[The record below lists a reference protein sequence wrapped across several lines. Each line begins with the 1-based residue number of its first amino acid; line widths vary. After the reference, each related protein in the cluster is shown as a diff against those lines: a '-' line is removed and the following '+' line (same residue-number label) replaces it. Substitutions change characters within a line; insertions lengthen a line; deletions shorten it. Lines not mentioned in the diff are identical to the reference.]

1 MQAAYKLLLINPLLF
16 YLIQVHLTLLLT
28 QSLDEVLYYI
38 DELKNTWYTSTFLI
52 KIFFKFE
59 TTKSTVGYLVE
70 YSV

>member
-38 DELKNTWYTSTFLI
+38 DELKNT
-52 KIFFKFE
+52 
-59 TTKSTVGYLVE
+59 
-70 YSV
+70 